1 MRVIDTGH
9 LNLRQAG
16 SGTAILRFAT
26 QVDPRSMV
34 SLSSILDNIIGG
46 VMNLEPFE
54 MERMQSTWENIV
66 KYNLSESGVHP
77 VALRDLIPGSSDRD
91 ALLDIELGYS
101 QSNGTPPLRSLIAS
115 MYRDASEEN
124 VMVTNGTSEANFL
137 VSWLLTEPGD
147 EVVMM
152 TPNYMQ
158 LWGLVRGFGAVVKP
172 LNLIE
177 ELNWAPDLNQLD
189 EAVSPNTKLIA
200 VCNPNNPTGAVLT
213 EQEMDRIVEAARR
226 VGAWILA
233 DEVYRGAEL
242 AGETTPSFW
251 GRYEKLI
258 ITSGLSKAYGLP
270 GLRIG
275 WLLSTPDLAA
285 RAWSYHD
292 YTTIGPTSVSDM
304 LARVALQPKTRAQL
318 FARTRNIINA
328 NYPVLLE
335 WLDRHRGLFSLIEP
349 KAGAIAYLHYNLDIN
364 SVDLVERL
372 RQEKNVLIVPGD
384 HFFMDKYLRIG
395 FGSNADYLREGLD
408 LISEFISSI
417 RSAHAAV

>member
-1 MRVIDTGH
+1 
-9 LNLRQAG
+9 
-16 SGTAILRFAT
+16 
-26 QVDPRSMV
+26 
-34 SLSSILDNIIGG
+34 
-46 VMNLEPFE
+46 

-77 VALRDLIPGSSDRD
+77 VALRNLIPDSSDRE

-101 QSNGTPPLRSLIAS
+101 QSNGTPQLRNLIAS
-115 MYRDASEEN
+115 MYPDADEQN

-158 LWGLVRGFGAVVKP
+158 LWGLVRGFGAVVKQ

-177 ELNWAPDLNQLD
+177 ELNWAPDLDQLD
-189 EAVSPNTKLIA
+189 EAVSPRTKLIA
-200 VCNPNNPTGAVLT
+200 VCNPNNPTGSVLT
-213 EQEMDRIVEAARR
+213 EHEMNRIVGAARR

-242 AGETTPSFW
+242 AGDTTPSFW
-251 GRYEKLI
+251 GRYEKII
-258 ITSGLSKAYGLP
+258 ITSGLSKAFGLP

-275 WLLSTPDLAA
+275 WIISTPELAA
-285 RAWSYHD
+285 KAWSYHD
-292 YTTIGPTSVSDM
+292 YTTIGPTSASDM
-304 LARVALQPKTRAQL
+304 LARVALQPENRKQL

-328 NYPVLLE
+328 NYPVLRE
-335 WLDRHRGLFSLIEP
+335 WIDRHGSLFSLIDP
-349 KAGAIAYLHYNLDIN
+349 KAGAIAYVRYNLDVN

-372 RQEKNVLIVPGD
+372 RHEKSVLIVPGD
-384 HFFMDKYLRIG
+384 HFFMDKFLRIG
-395 FGSNADYLREGLD
+395 FGSSADYLSEALD
-408 LISEFISSI
+408 LITEFISSL